1 MFQGCITASGTGQ
14 LAVIGSIRNFSLY
27 QKVKSR
33 LKIVLNIVYET
44 RRARKPRHKI
54 MRVLR
59 RIDLFI
65 FLLYKL

>member
-1 MFQGCITASGTGQ
+1 M
-14 LAVIGSIRNFSLY
+14 L
-27 QKVKSR
+27 QKEEIEGYRMDWSKSR

-44 RRARKPRHKI
+44 RRARKPRDKI

>member
-1 MFQGCITASGTGQ
+1 MILQV
-14 LAVIGSIRNFSLY
+14 LAHLPSML
-27 QKVKSR
+27 QKEEIEGYKMDWSKSR

-44 RRARKPRHKI
+44 RSTRRPRDEM

-59 RIDLFI
+59 RIHLFI

>member
-1 MFQGCITASGTGQ
+1 MDWS
-14 LAVIGSIRNFSLY
+14 
-27 QKVKSR
+27 KSR

-44 RRARKPRHKI
+44 RRTRKPRDKI

-65 FLLYKL
+65 FLLYKLYMELIFFVLFKYVVLNCSH